1 MDVWEA
7 TSVTRRQTVV
17 REMSIVRCFWKC
29 LLSSL
34 ITSGSPP
41 TPHPGYLDAAD
52 ARTQSAKDQRR
63 LRDIMQK
70 SMRIQSTDDRDRLW
84 ENLRVKPPMKKPAR
98 RHWTDRLDTIC
109 GCVAVSLH
117 TDAVTFRRCSMKPK
131 PRGSLTA
138 PEIAAILDE
147 RELPVTHEMTS
158 SVGPE

>member
-1 MDVWEA
+1 MWSFRLRIFHRQNC
-7 TSVTRRQTVV
+7 TSL
-17 REMSIVRCFWKC
+17 RESGVQFSR
-29 LLSSL
+29 SGYPGS
-34 ITSGSPP
+34 SGSPP
-41 TPHPGYLDAAD
+41 TPHSGYLDAAD

-98 RHWTDRLDTIC
+98 RHWTERPDTIC

-131 PRGSLTA
+131 PRGVSRR
-138 PEIAAILDE
+138 P
-147 RELPVTHEMTS
+147 RSQRFSM
-158 SVGPE
+158 SVSCQ